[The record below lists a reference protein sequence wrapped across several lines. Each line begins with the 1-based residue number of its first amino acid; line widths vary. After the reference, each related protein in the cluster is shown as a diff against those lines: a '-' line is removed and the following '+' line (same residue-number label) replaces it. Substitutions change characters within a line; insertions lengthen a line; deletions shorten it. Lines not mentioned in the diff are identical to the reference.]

1 MILGIGNDLVD
12 GRRIERLMA
21 EFGPRFLSRC
31 FTPTE
36 QTQAQRRGDSAALV
50 AFYARRFAAKEAC
63 AKALGTGF
71 RAGIAFNQIGV
82 VSDASGKPDI
92 ALSGRALE
100 RLVKITPEGA
110 RARIHLT
117 LTDEP
122 PYAQAFVVIESV

>member
-31 FTPTE
+31 FTPVE
-36 QTQAQRRGDSAALV
+36 QAQRFGDSAALV

-71 RAGIAFNQIGV
+71 RAGIAFNQIEV

-92 ALSGRALE
+92 ALSGKALE
-100 RLVKITPEGA
+100 RLEKITPEGA

-122 PYAQAFVVIESV
+122 PYAQAFVVIESLP